1 MPDSIPLILTTE
13 PVKMVGI
20 KPARGRTPSIAV
32 VYATR
37 DGDLEVLDGGRPMR
51 WSDQVLTK
59 YRTRYEVDISD
70 HHLSLDFIKDPL
82 PTQNDTYHFNAS
94 ISVSFRV
101 TDPAEVI
108 ERKVLDAV
116 PLIRGYLLSTCR
128 PITRQYAIEEAEEA
142 EQAIHARFH
151 RDTPLTG
158 GITIHAVHARL
169 SLDELGRTYLQDLE
183 AARREENV
191 KTAQHPGQLNDVA
204 RETEI
209 GLLRQAAD
217 HRRQERERLVIG
229 NRALDPAAMV
239 QLHLERNPGDT
250 AGAMKMLAE
259 LEESRQAQAEKRDD
273 RWQSMLGGM
282 AENGLIQQPDIA
294 PLVTAAVR
302 RLEGSAGVIRTTA
315 SVQEPQPPAAPAA
328 IGWDDPLPHR
338 SAPAPSIQPVPPPPN
353 LVPVYVIVDDSSVG
367 APWIDDLQDAVQ
379 QMQSAVAGLPKI
391 ASAVRLSVLGYAE
404 SVSERVR
411 LSRISDETRMPPLVA
426 RGTADHGAMF
436 RWLLEHVPAQLADL
450 QAQHPS
456 VRPPSIVLISAAAP
470 RDDGWAAPHQR
481 LLNQRRRPEIVSIG
495 LPGAAAKEIA
505 ALASFPELAFVSD
518 DRDATVAG
526 LAGFLRRYVIGCG
539 QAALDGTESPVP
551 TAPSGFRIPEPD

>member
-37 DGDLEVLDGGRPMR
+37 DGDLEVLDGGKPMR

-59 YRTRYEVDISD
+59 YRTRYEVDISH

-82 PTQNDTYHFNAS
+82 PTQNDTYHFNAA

-108 ERKVLDAV
+108 EQKVQDAV
-116 PLIRGYLLSTCR
+116 PLIRGHLLAACR

-151 RDTPLTG
+151 RDTLLTG
-158 GITIHAVHARL
+158 GITILAVQARL
-169 SLDELGRTYLQDLE
+169 SLDDLGRTYLQDLE

-204 RETEI
+204 RQTEI
-209 GLLRQAAD
+209 ELLRQAAD

-250 AGAMKMLAE
+250 AGAMKMLAD

-302 RLEGSAGVIRTTA
+302 HLEGSAGVIRTTA

-328 IGWDDPLPHR
+328 IGWDDPLPQR
-338 SAPAPSIQPVPPPPN
+338 SAPAPSIQPVSPPPN
-353 LVPVYVIVDDSSVG
+353 LVPVYLIVDESPVG

-379 QMQSAVAGLPKI
+379 QTLSAVAGLPRI
-391 ASAVRLSVLGYAE
+391 AAAVRLSVLGYADG
-404 SVSERVR
+404 VSERVP
-411 LSRISDETRMPPLVA
+411 LSRISDETRTPPLVA
-426 RGTADHGAMF
+426 RGSADHGALF

-450 QAQHPS
+450 QVQHPS
-456 VRPPSIVLISAAAP
+456 VRPPSIVLVSAAAP
-470 RDDGWAAPHQR
+470 RDDDWAAPHQR

-495 LPGAAAKEIA
+495 LPGAAAKEIG

-518 DRDATVAG
+518 NRDATITG
-526 LAGFLRRYVIGCG
+526 LTEFLRRYVIGCG
-539 QAALDGTESPVP
+539 QAALDGTESPIP
-551 TAPSGFRIPEPD
+551 PAPSGFRIPEQG